1 MLLNYWQSF
10 YKASVQNSISISKE
24 NNKKK
29 KAVHTMNF
37 DKIEIRKNIRWL

>member
-1 MLLNYWQSF
+1 MLLNYWQLF

-29 KAVHTMNF
+29 SCAYNEF
-37 DKIEIRKNIRWL
+37 W

>member
-29 KAVHTMNF
+29 AVHTMNF